1 MKRRDPGKKGKN
13 IMTLPTDTF
22 TSSTAETEALG
33 GQLPVLLRD
42 NSRLPRFVALYGDLG
57 VGKTAFVRGF
67 TAALTPDAH
76 VKSPTFALV
85 HEYPAVPDPVFHFDM
100 YRVTD
105 DDELYSTGFY
115 DYFRRGGFML
125 TEWSENIP
133 FALPD
138 SYIRTDISKV
148 PGDTE
153 RRRIIIQLISDNK
166 ETQ

>member
-13 IMTLPTDTF
+13 IMTLPTDTL

-33 GQLPVLLRD
+33 GQLAVLLRD

-105 DDELYSTGFY
+105 DDELYSAGFY
-115 DYFRRGGFML
+115 DYESRGGICL
-125 TEWSENIP
+125 AEWCEKIP
-133 FALPD
+133 WALPEK
-138 SYIRTDISKV
+138 YIRVSIMR
-148 PGDTE
+148 TE
-153 RRRIIIQLISDNK
+153 IEGERSITIELIEQK
-166 ETQ
+166 G